1 MAFKGFRSLKKAP
14 FVLLI
19 KLSSTRKTKIE
30 IIDLLNWNHEMT
42 TQEWKYAGLAEQE
55 GPKKGPQFVLIK
67 LLSTNSKVV
76 LEYSYN
82 VQIIKNTAQEKNY
95 LGPSRQE
102 GPKLEEVLKKGPNRT
117 LEKNKRMLSLSSVI
131 AIINV
136 IQVVLIF

>member
-1 MAFKGFRSLKKAP
+1 
-14 FVLLI
+14 
-19 KLSSTRKTKIE
+19 
-30 IIDLLNWNHEMT
+30 MT

-55 GPKKGPQFVLIK
+55 GPKKGPQFVLLK

-102 GPKLEEVLKKGPNRT
+102 GPKLEEVLKKGPNRI

-136 IQVVLIF
+136 IQVVVIF

>member
-1 MAFKGFRSLKKAP
+1 MAIKGFRSLKKAP

-82 VQIIKNTAQEKNY
+82 VQIIKNTAQEKK
-95 LGPSRQE
+95 LPWPVETRRAQIRGGAE
-102 GPKLEEVLKKGPNRT
+102 KGPKSDTWKERARAQWLNRVCTAILKWQLK
-117 LEKNKRMLSLSSVI
+117 
-131 AIINV
+131 
-136 IQVVLIF
+136 